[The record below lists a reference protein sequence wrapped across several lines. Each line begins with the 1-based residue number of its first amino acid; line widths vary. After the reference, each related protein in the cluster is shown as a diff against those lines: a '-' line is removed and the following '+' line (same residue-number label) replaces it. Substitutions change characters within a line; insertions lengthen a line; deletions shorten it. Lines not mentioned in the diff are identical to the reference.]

1 MAPAADMRIEGQAL
15 LLRVYIGETDRHEGH
30 PLYVAIAHLL
40 RERGLAGATVLRG
53 IEGFGRTARQ
63 RATRPSNLSDDLSI
77 VIEVVDEEARIRAV
91 LPELDAMVSRGLIT
105 LERVEVITYRS
116 PEQEDRP

>member
-1 MAPAADMRIEGQAL
+1 MRIEGRAL
-15 LLRVYIGETDRHEGH
+15 LLRIYVGETDRHVNH

-53 IEGFGRTARQ
+53 VEGFGRTARR

-91 LPELDAMVSRGLIT
+91 LPELEGMVSRGLIT
-105 LERVEVITYRS
+105 VEPVEVIAYRS
-116 PEQEDRP
+116 PEEEQRS

>member
-1 MAPAADMRIEGQAL
+1 MRIDGQAL
-15 LLRVYIGETDRHEGH
+15 LLRVYVGETDRHAGH

-53 IEGFGRTARQ
+53 VEGFGRTARQ

-91 LPELDAMVSRGLIT
+91 LPELDAMIGRGLIT
-105 LERVEVITYRS
+105 LAPVEVIVYRS
-116 PEQEDRP
+116 PEEDQP